1 MGRRGRKCRESDIT
15 TNILTTQL
23 APCTLL
29 ALTDTV
35 ENNYRNRVEG
45 GVRDRKKK
53 KKVFIKDSH
62 SRKVENIKI
71 DISNAAVSS

>member
-53 KKVFIKDSH
+53 KKSFH
-62 SRKVENIKI
+62 QRFTQQEGRKYKNRH
-71 DISNAAVSS
+71 

>member
-53 KKVFIKDSH
+53 KKKSFH
-62 SRKVENIKI
+62 QRFTQQEGRKYKNRH
-71 DISNAAVSS
+71 

>member
-29 ALTDTV
+29 VLTDTV

-71 DISNAAVSS
+71 DIINAAVSS